1 VKARGVQLRKT
12 GEQQDSHKD
21 RRTKN

>member
-1 VKARGVQLRKT
+1 VKVRGVQLRKT